1 MLFLPPK
8 NPKKSKLGLSLLC
21 CGKMGGVIRLLS
33 PHFHSVHKEE
43 VVAGVEVY
51 WSAVGACLGNWHIFK
66 SSKRSVS
73 WSKVYFE
80 VYPPP
85 KKLGPLHTF
94 FCVRNRKVC
103 FCRINRPTMTAGL
116 KEMGLPNCGRASLSI
131 LGCMWH
137 RKIDPK
143 KVLIQ
148 KMTDPN
154 VRKKFFPCYS
164 VSNCSNVRGHT
175 LSMTAISWPFSTPSN
190 PDCKMTSLLLNSMT
204 SLLLL

>member
-8 NPKKSKLGLSLLC
+8 NPRKSKLGLSLLC

-33 PHFHSVHKEE
+33 PHFHPVHKEE
-43 VVAGVEVY
+43 V
-51 WSAVGACLGNWHIFK
+51 AVRG
-66 SSKRSVS
+66 RSVLKCS
-73 WSKVYFE
+73 RGVSRQLTHFQVLIKKCFMIKSLLWSKYIL
-80 VYPPP
+80 P

-94 FCVRNRKVC
+94 FCVRNQNAC
-103 FCRINRPTMTAGL
+103 FCRLNRPKVSAGL
-116 KEMGLPNCGRASLSI
+116 KEMGLPNCGRASLTI

-164 VSNCSNVRGHT
+164 VSNCSNLRGHT
-175 LSMTAISWPFSTPSN
+175 LCMTAISWYLHHWLQNDVIVT
-190 PDCKMTSLLLNSMT
+190 K
-204 SLLLL
+204 